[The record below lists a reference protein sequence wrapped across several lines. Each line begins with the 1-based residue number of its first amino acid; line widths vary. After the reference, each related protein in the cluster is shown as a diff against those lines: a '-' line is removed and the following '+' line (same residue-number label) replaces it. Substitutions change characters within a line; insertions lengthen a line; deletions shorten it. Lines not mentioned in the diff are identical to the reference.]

1 MNALYC
7 ILNTCGTV
15 AYQKFF
21 TIEDTIEMVLLLAH
35 TDLLTDQAFQSRRAR
50 NFRKIVEIKPYQS
63 YLSSNKAA
71 ALPALQAVKWCCQ
84 VKGIKTA

>member
-1 MNALYC
+1 MKTKLMKALCC

-35 TDLLTDQAFQSRRAR
+35 TDLLTDQAFQSRGAR
-50 NFRKIVEIKPYQS
+50 NFPKIVEIKP
-63 YLSSNKAA
+63 
-71 ALPALQAVKWCCQ
+71 
-84 VKGIKTA
+84 